1 MLSFSLATLLLVR
14 SVLVPDIP
22 APLPSVVIH
31 DNRQPAGSLR
41 DGALTIEL
49 RARAGVWRPEGDA
62 GRAIRIEAF
71 GESSSAPS
79 VPAPLIRVREG
90 ATIAATVRNDL
101 DHAMRVHGLCDR
113 SESACAPLDVPAGQ
127 SRQVT
132 FRSGPAGTYHYWA
145 TTSGMP
151 LPFRASDDTQLS
163 GAFIVDPRDRAA
175 DSDRIFVISEWTSIT
190 RDQLRQLAAEDDPGA
205 AFLKLR
211 PDVLFLIN
219 GRPWPETERL
229 TYQLGD
235 RVRWRV
241 INLSTQIHPMHL
253 HGFYF
258 DVDSLGD
265 GFREQ
270 AFAPGQQ
277 PSVVTQLMQPGTTMG
292 MTWTPERA
300 GNWLFHCH
308 VMTHVSPSLHVD
320 GTPKATDGHESPRVG
335 RHDRD
340 GPRHQRP
347 ASSGYGCQAP

>member
-127 SRQVT
+127 I
-132 FRSGPAGTYHYWA
+132 A
-145 TTSGMP
+145 T
-151 LPFRASDDTQLS
+151 
-163 GAFIVDPRDRAA
+163 
-175 DSDRIFVISEWTSIT
+175 
-190 RDQLRQLAAEDDPGA
+190 
-205 AFLKLR
+205 
-211 PDVLFLIN
+211 
-219 GRPWPETERL
+219 
-229 TYQLGD
+229 
-235 RVRWRV
+235 
-241 INLSTQIHPMHL
+241 
-253 HGFYF
+253 
-258 DVDSLGD
+258 
-265 GFREQ
+265 
-270 AFAPGQQ
+270 
-277 PSVVTQLMQPGTTMG
+277 
-292 MTWTPERA
+292 
-300 GNWLFHCH
+300 
-308 VMTHVSPSLHVD
+308 
-320 GTPKATDGHESPRVG
+320 GHI
-335 RHDRD
+335 
-340 GPRHQRP
+340 
-347 ASSGYGCQAP
+347 